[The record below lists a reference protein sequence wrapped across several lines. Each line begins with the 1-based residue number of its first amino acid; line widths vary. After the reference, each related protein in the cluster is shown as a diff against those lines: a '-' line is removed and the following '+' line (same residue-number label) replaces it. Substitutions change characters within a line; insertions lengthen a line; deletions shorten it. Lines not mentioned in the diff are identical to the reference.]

1 MSFNSQNGFGRTF
14 ENRLGDYCVIIT
26 STATNQGGE
35 FSVIIYVIILIVN
48 MLNIG
53 IILLLIKSPCTPTL
67 YLNNCD
73 TVDFFSV
80 FDSDDSLREET
91 SHDLETPV
99 LSEIIL
105 TVEEVQAVLETLDVT
120 KATGPDNVPARLL
133 KETAPVISTSLCT
146 LFNKSLSQGALPED
160 WKIAN
165 IIPVYKKGEK
175 EYAENYRPISIV
187 SKVLERCVFYN
198 IREQLYQVIKTSQ
211 HGFIRG
217 K

>member
-1 MSFNSQNGFGRTF
+1 LSFNSQNGFGRTF

-26 STATNQGGE
+26 STTTNQGGE

-99 LSEIIL
+99 LSEMFKQFLKHWMLQKPQDL
-105 TVEEVQAVLETLDVT
+105 T
-120 KATGPDNVPARLL
+120 
-133 KETAPVISTSLCT
+133 
-146 LFNKSLSQGALPED
+146 
-160 WKIAN
+160 
-165 IIPVYKKGEK
+165 
-175 EYAENYRPISIV
+175 
-187 SKVLERCVFYN
+187 
-198 IREQLYQVIKTSQ
+198 TSQ
-211 HGFIRG
+211 PVCLKKLLLLFQRLCARFLISP
-217 K
+217 